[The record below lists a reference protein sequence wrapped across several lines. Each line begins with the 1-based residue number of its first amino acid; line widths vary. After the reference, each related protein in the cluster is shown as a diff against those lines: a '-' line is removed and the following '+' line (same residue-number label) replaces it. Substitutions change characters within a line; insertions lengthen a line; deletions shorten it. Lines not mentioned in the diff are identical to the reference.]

1 MFIVFE
7 VYKIFYPNILRKQKS
22 ESIMTEEI
30 SILESQDVIADH
42 QRSQDHCP
50 ADARPSVQP
59 VSSSTAVSKVKNDRK
74 RKSED
79 TRRTLNGVISKLNE
93 CFNEMNSVWANN
105 PRNTNLSLISGEI
118 LKVRELVSDELDK
131 LNEPEG

>member
-1 MFIVFE
+1 
-7 VYKIFYPNILRKQKS
+7 
-22 ESIMTEEI
+22 MTEEV
-30 SILESQDVIADH
+30 SIFESSDVIAEH
-42 QRSQDHCP
+42 QESLVE
-50 ADARPSVQP
+50 ARPSVQS
-59 VSSSTAVSKVKNDRK
+59 VSSSTTVSKVKNDRK

-131 LNEPEG
+131 LHEHEG